1 MILSRV
7 MMGAVG
13 GSMLPSALMY
23 IVSIAWAGGMLDE
36 IVRMPAN
43 RSSSVVTDTG
53 LCPVGP

>member
-7 MMGAVG
+7 VMGAVG

-23 IVSIAWAGGMLDE
+23 MVSVAWTGGNDE

>member
-1 MILSRV
+1 
-7 MMGAVG
+7 MGAVG

-23 IVSIAWAGGMLDE
+23 MVSVAWTGGNDE